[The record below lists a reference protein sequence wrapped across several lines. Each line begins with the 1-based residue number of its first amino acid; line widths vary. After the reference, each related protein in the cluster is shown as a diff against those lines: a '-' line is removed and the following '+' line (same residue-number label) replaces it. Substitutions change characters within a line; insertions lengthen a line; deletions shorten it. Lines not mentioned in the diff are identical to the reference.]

1 MKKKKIIVFDFDKTL
16 TKKDTLFGFFLF
28 AANKNFYFY
37 FKVIYYYILMG
48 LAKLHC
54 IKNEKLK
61 TKGIQLFL
69 SPLTRERLDFKFKNY
84 HKTIRYNS
92 LYSNLDFNAD
102 AKYFVLSA
110 SFQDYI
116 RPIFPNFVNVFGST
130 IKYKNDSAKGILFN
144 CYKEQKA
151 QLLKKQ
157 NIQEI
162 ALLYTDSF
170 SDFELAKMAK
180 NIIIVNDNRLINCKT
195 HQEFATYFK
204 K

>member
-1 MKKKKIIVFDFDKTL
+1 MSNALFNENDANCHDKDDFLQDN
-16 TKKDTLFGFFLF
+16 DDV
-28 AANKNFYFY
+28 NK
-37 FKVIYYYILMG
+37 
-48 LAKLHC
+48 
-54 IKNEKLK
+54 
-61 TKGIQLFL
+61 
-69 SPLTRERLDFKFKNY
+69 
-84 HKTIRYNS
+84 

-162 ALLYTDSF
+162 DLLYTDSF